1 MIKVDL
7 KNMFFEKLGIGLDKP
22 DLNDLN
28 DKLMEAKKKFLAEKL
43 GFKRLPYEYESIK
56 KDLDKVKKLTE
67 QMETIVI
74 IGIGGS
80 DLGTRAIQ
88 RAINGLY
95 YNQKSTEDDRH
106 SKNIY
111 FSGDTTDPEAIAE
124 LLDVIDLKKTM
135 FFVVSKSGNTVEQAS
150 TFAYFRNLYVQ
161 MDNEEHTPQKHFIFL
176 TDAVTGTLRELAT
189 KENYDAFEV
198 PSDVGGRFSV
208 LSTVGLIPAYLVG
221 VDVEQML
228 KGAQDLDE
236 EIKKS
241 KDKMDDIL
249 EYVGLKY
256 LYYKGGKNISVMMP
270 YQYGLY
276 EFAKWYQQLWAESLG
291 KKVDLE
297 GNEVHEG
304 QTPIAAVGPVDQ
316 HSQLQ
321 LYNEGPNDKV
331 ITFIRA
337 EGSRVNID
345 LPEDYTDAEAF
356 EFLKGHNFHELLNYE
371 QETSAFSLTANGR
384 PNATLTI
391 PKVDEYNLGQLFYF
405 FEVAVS
411 YFGNLLNINTFDQ
424 PGVELSKN
432 AMYGVLEKKGFE
444 QVKADFD
451 KYKNS

>member
-7 KNMFFEKLGIGLDKP
+7 KNMFFDKLGIGLDKP
-22 DLNDLN
+22 DLNDLQ
-28 DKLMEAKKKFLAEKL
+28 DKLLEAKKKFIDEKL
-43 GFKRLPYEYESIK
+43 GFKRLLYEYETLK
-56 KDLDKVKKLTE
+56 KDLDRVRKLTE
-67 QMETIVI
+67 QMDTIVV

-95 YNQKSTEDDRH
+95 YNQKTTEDDRH

-124 LLDVIDLKKTM
+124 LLDVINLSKTT

-150 TFAYFRNLYVQ
+150 TFAYYRDLIIKKNLK
-161 MDNEEHTPQKHFIFL
+161 PQDHFIFL
-176 TDAVTGTLRELAT
+176 TDGVTGTLRELAT
-189 KENYDAFEV
+189 KEGYEAFEV

-221 VDVEQML
+221 VDVEAML

-297 GNEVHEG
+297 GNVVHEG
-304 QTPIAAVGPVDQ
+304 QTPVAAVGPVDQ

-331 ITFIRA
+331 LTFIRA
-337 EGSRVNID
+337 EDSRKNID
-345 LPEDYTDAEAF
+345 LPEDYTGAEAF

-371 QETSAFSLTANGR
+371 QETSAFSLTQNGR
-384 PNATLTI
+384 PNATLSI
-391 PKVDEYNLGQLFYF
+391 PKVDEYHLGQLFYF

-411 YFGNLLNINTFDQ
+411 YFGNLININTFDQ

-432 AMYGVLEKKGFE
+432 AMYGVLGKKGFDE
-444 QVKADFD
+444 VKEAFD
-451 KYKNS
+451 KYKSS